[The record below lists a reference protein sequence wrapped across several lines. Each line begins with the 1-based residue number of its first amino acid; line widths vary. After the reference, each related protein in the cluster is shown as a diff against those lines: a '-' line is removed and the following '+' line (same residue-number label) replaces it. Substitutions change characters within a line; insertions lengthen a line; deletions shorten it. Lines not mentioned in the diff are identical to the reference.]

1 MKMRKR
7 TPLLSKYWLIILA
20 VLCVGLLL
28 LSAFTDGK
36 AAGPLRGVANY
47 TIVPMQ
53 TALNKAGVWLS
64 DVTQNFETLEE
75 VKQKN
80 EELQSRVYELTIEK
94 NNLQQQ
100 RAELE
105 RLRELYKLDLHYSEY
120 EKIGAHVIANN
131 GSNWFSS
138 FVIDK
143 GENDGIKTDMNVM
156 AGSGLV
162 GIVTKTGPNWA
173 EVRSII
179 DDASNIS
186 AMALSTSDIC
196 IVRGDLTLMKDGR
209 IKFEK
214 LPKSDVEIEVGEQIV
229 TSYTSSKYVQGIL
242 IGYISEINDDANN
255 LTRSGYLTPVVDFE
269 HLQEVLVITQRKSD
283 MIEE

>member
-1 MKMRKR
+1 MLFR
-7 TPLLSKYWLIILA
+7 S
-20 VLCVGLLL
+20 
-28 LSAFTDGK
+28 
-36 AAGPLRGVANY
+36 
-47 TIVPMQ
+47 
-53 TALNKAGVWLS
+53 
-64 DVTQNFETLEE
+64 
-75 VKQKN
+75 
-80 EELQSRVYELTIEK
+80 
-94 NNLQQQ
+94 
-100 RAELE
+100 
-105 RLRELYKLDLHYSEY
+105 
-120 EKIGAHVIANN
+120 NN

>member
-80 EELQSRVYELTIEK
+80 
-94 NNLQQQ
+94 
-100 RAELE
+100 
-105 RLRELYKLDLHYSEY
+105 
-120 EKIGAHVIANN
+120 
-131 GSNWFSS
+131 
-138 FVIDK
+138 
-143 GENDGIKTDMNVM
+143 
-156 AGSGLV
+156 
-162 GIVTKTGPNWA
+162 
-173 EVRSII
+173 
-179 DDASNIS
+179 
-186 AMALSTSDIC
+186 
-196 IVRGDLTLMKDGR
+196 
-209 IKFEK
+209 
-214 LPKSDVEIEVGEQIV
+214 
-229 TSYTSSKYVQGIL
+229 
-242 IGYISEINDDANN
+242 
-255 LTRSGYLTPVVDFE
+255 
-269 HLQEVLVITQRKSD
+269 
-283 MIEE
+283 

>member
-7 TPLLSKYWLIILA
+7 TPLLSKYWLLILA

-36 AAGPLRGVANY
+36 AAGPLRGLTNY

-53 TALNKAGVWLS
+53 KAINKAGVWLS
-64 DVTQNFETLEE
+64 DMTQNFETLEE

-80 EELQSRVYELTIEK
+80 EELQSRVDELTIEK

-120 EKIGAHVIANN
+120 EKIGAHVISNN

-138 FVIDK
+138 FIIDK

-162 GIVTKTGPNWA
+162 GIVTKTGQNWA

-229 TSYTSSKYVQGIL
+229 TSYTSSKYMQGIL
-242 IGYISEINDDANN
+242 IGYVSEINDDANN
-255 LTRSGYLTPVVDFE
+255 LTRSGYLTPVVDFK
-269 HLQEVLVITQRKSD
+269 HLQEVLVITQRKAD